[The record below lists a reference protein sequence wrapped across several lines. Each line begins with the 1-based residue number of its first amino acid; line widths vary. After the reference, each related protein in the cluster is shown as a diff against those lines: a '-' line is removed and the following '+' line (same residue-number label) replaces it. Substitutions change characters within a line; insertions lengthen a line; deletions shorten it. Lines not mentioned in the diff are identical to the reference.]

1 MILATV
7 SNVEGNSCQVKTSI
21 VKEGKGLSPLPR
33 KCRDVHRSLLPDH
46 RLDWLCSRSGVV
58 HNKFRSRKLLCFSAE
73 VVIRRSPRNKL
84 RSDHKQIVGR
94 KPKMV

>member
-7 SNVEGNSCQVKTSI
+7 SNVEENSCEVRTSI
-21 VKEGKGLSPLPR
+21 VKEGKGLIPLR
-33 KCRDVHRSLLPDH
+33 RECRDVHGSLLPDH
-46 RLDWLCSRSGVV
+46 RLGWLCSRSGVV

-73 VVIRRSPRNKL
+73 VVIRRSPQNKL
-84 RSDHKQIVGR
+84 RSGQIQIVGR